1 MKFCLASRKELH
13 ERRRLKYSLGLVISF
28 LHNSKKK
35 RRRNAPKIMDLHSA
49 QTLGPHMQISVFLLW
64 TFTNLVKNQN
74 RTGTGNTV
82 ISSK

>member
-1 MKFCLASRKELH
+1 
-13 ERRRLKYSLGLVISF
+13 
-28 LHNSKKK
+28 
-35 RRRNAPKIMDLHSA
+35 MDLHSA